1 MTPLTFERLAS
12 LTGAEPIHAPHDP
25 SPGWRGECPVCGSR
39 RYLWLDPYADET
51 AVVRCVSG
59 VCEPA
64 AILAAFGLGLADVEP
79 CPIPEIGPAFVVS
92 HSLDLSPEPL
102 LLNRFA
108 RLAIDRAGLANLPDP
123 EPLIADTI
131 DRRSVALLA
140 GYHGTGKS
148 FVSLDWSACVATG
161 VPWQGRD
168 VEPGHVLYIVGE
180 GAFGIDARLRAW
192 ESHRDVSI
200 PADRFVVI
208 PRGVQVADDA
218 ERRDFLAFVEDAGPF
233 DLIAFDTLARCAVGL
248 DENSARD
255 VGLFVD
261 GLGEISRAADATV
274 VVVHHTGKDRSTV
287 RGSSALESGMDTVYV
302 TEEGGGP
309 GFVNLTR
316 TKRKDGR
323 TFDDHRLRLEEV
335 GDSVILRALDDTET
349 PEQPELLS
357 RAFGIVR
364 ASFGDRI
371 ATRSELVRV
380 LVDNG
385 MSRPSAYRKVSDL
398 DAMGV
403 LVYASTDA
411 DRTPRFRL
419 ALSAAKTAGL
429 PLDPIGVVTLAPSL
443 HDA

>member
-1 MTPLTFERLAS
+1 MTTFETVAER
-12 LTGAEPIHAPHDP
+12 TGADRDP
-25 SPGWRGECPVCGSR
+25 GLSMTYSGACPVCGGR
-39 RYLWLDPYADET
+39 RMLSLIPHGD
-51 AVVRCVSG
+51 
-59 VCEPA
+59 
-64 AILAAFGLGLADVEP
+64 GLADVYCMTGRCAPDDVSTGLRLRREEVLPGSEP
-79 CPIPEIGPAFVVS
+79 YFFAVR
-92 HSLDLSPEPL
+92 HSLELDDGPRSRNP
-102 LLNRFA
+102 FA

-148 FVSLDWSACVATG
+148 FVSLDWSACVAAG

-168 VEPGHVLYIVGE
+168 VEPGRVLYIVGE

-192 ESHRDVSI
+192 ESHRGVSI

-208 PRGVQVADDA
+208 PRGVQVAKPK
-218 ERRDFLAFVEDAGPF
+218 ERADFLEYVADAGPF
-233 DLIAFDTLARCAVGL
+233 DLVVFDTLARCAVGVN
-248 DENSARD
+248 ENDAGELG
-255 VGLFVD
+255 VFVD
-261 GLGEISRAADATV
+261 ALGEISRAADATV
-274 VVVHHTGKDRSTV
+274 LVVHHSGKDRSTV
-287 RGSSALESGMDTVYV
+287 RGSSALESGMDTVYF

-316 TKRKDGR
+316 TKRKDGK

-335 GDSVILRALDDTET
+335 GDSVVLRALDDTET
-349 PEQPELLS
+349 PEQPELLG

-385 MSRPSAYRKVSDL
+385 LSRPSAYRKVRDL
-398 DAMGV
+398 DNMGV
-403 LVYASTDA
+403 LVYVSTDA

-419 ALSAAKTAGL
+419 DLSAAKTAGL
-429 PLDPIGVVTLAPSL
+429 PFDPIGVVTLAPSL